1 MPRVGVAPPKAQE
14 LTLVGV
20 VPIQGVQADHRQ
32 LVRDDVDGEISS
44 SLKNVVI
51 LCGNIVAPNA
61 VIAIENDGQLES
73 IQE

>member
-1 MPRVGVAPPKAQE
+1 
-14 LTLVGV
+14 
-20 VPIQGVQADHRQ
+20 
-32 LVRDDVDGEISS
+32 
-44 SLKNVVI
+44 LKNVVI